1 MDNTIK
7 LTISAFGKFG
17 DVEINPSS
25 ILVNNLDEQIKK
37 KYNIVNSAVLEVSTQ
52 GCEDWLA

>member
-1 MDNTIK
+1 MDNNIK

-25 ILVNNLDEQIKK
+25 ILVNKLDEQIKK
-37 KYNIVNSAVLEVSTQ
+37 KYNIVKSAVLEVST
-52 GCEDWLA
+52 